1 MVQRRVRY
9 KKIFAGGRGMFNRGL
24 EMFQKRG
31 LDKKGVEKK
40 TEGGLR
46 PSKKLFPLNIM

>member
-31 LDKKGVEKK
+31 LDKKGAEKK
-40 TEGGLR
+40 QKEGCDPQR
-46 PSKKLFPLNIM
+46 NYSH